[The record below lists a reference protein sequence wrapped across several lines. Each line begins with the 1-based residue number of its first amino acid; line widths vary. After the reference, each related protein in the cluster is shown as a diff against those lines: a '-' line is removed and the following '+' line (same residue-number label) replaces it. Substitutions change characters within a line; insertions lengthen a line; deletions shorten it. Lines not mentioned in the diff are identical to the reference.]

1 MTEELPGVAGADIYD
16 LERQREVLAKVAE
29 GLIARRLTAPAIFML
44 ESSRPLSFVA
54 SQALVFFQ
62 PIVQGLLGVK
72 DYALFAAAIENRDN
86 IEWLVQELEAAEE
99 GHRTDGG

>member
-1 MTEELPGVAGADIYD
+1 MAEDPSVDVYAEAHDPA
-16 LERQREVLAKVAE
+16 RQREVLARVAE
-29 GLIARRLTAPAIFML
+29 RLIARRLTAPAIFVL

-72 DYALFAAAIENRDN
+72 DYAVFAAAIEDRAN
-86 IEWLVQELEAAEE
+86 IEWLIGELEAAEE
-99 GHRTDGG
+99 SSAKR

>member
-1 MTEELPGVAGADIYD
+1 MAEDPSVDVCAEAHDPA
-16 LERQREVLAKVAE
+16 RQREVLARVAE
-29 GLIARRLTAPAIFML
+29 RLIARRLTAPAIFVL

-72 DYALFAAAIENRDN
+72 DYAVFAAAIEDRAN
-86 IEWLVQELEAAEE
+86 IEWLIGELEAAEE
-99 GHRTDGG
+99 GSAKR

>member
-1 MTEELPGVAGADIYD
+1 MAEDPSVGVYAEAHDPA
-16 LERQREVLAKVAE
+16 RQREVLARVAE
-29 GLIARRLTAPAIFML
+29 RLIARRLTAPAIFVL

-72 DYALFAAAIENRDN
+72 DYAVFAAAIEDRAN
-86 IEWLVQELEAAEE
+86 IEWLIGELEAAEE
-99 GHRTDGG
+99 GSAKR

>member
-1 MTEELPGVAGADIYD
+1 MAEDPSVEVYPGADD
-16 LERQREVLAKVAE
+16 PTRQREVLARVAE
-29 GLIARRLTAPAIFML
+29 RLIARRLTAPAIFVL

-72 DYALFAAAIENRDN
+72 DYAVFAAAIEDRAN
-86 IEWLVQELEAAEE
+86 IEWLIEKLEAAEE
-99 GHRTDGG
+99 GATKR